1 MEGATRSGKRYTR
14 DFSRDSASE
23 SASASADP
31 LYPYIMSSPSGP
43 PSHSSSPAPGSPD
56 FDKKVEEQ
64 VQKTIRDM
72 IASGTF
78 SPASPT
84 SVTTYVTD
92 PFKGD
97 FNPADKHGASLFK
110 TATEPLPE
118 KDRFSLNQDNT
129 KKVFHL
135 LNSKASTY
143 FWGTSVTKI
152 PQSYPVSGN
161 NCKNLLITSNR
172 VSLDSVKRD
181 AARCLAKKTDAR
193 DEKDFMDY
201 ILKSNQMNIAAID
214 PNTSNTDKV
223 LFYERTRR
231 VMIAK
236 TIIGILKD
244 AAIMTLSL
252 NK

>member
-1 MEGATRSGKRYTR
+1 MEGVTRFGKKYTKVFTIDSG
-14 DFSRDSASE
+14 SE
-23 SASASADP
+23 SDSNSQSS
-31 LYPYIMSSPSGP
+31 LYAYTMSSS
-43 PSHSSSPAPGSPD
+43 SSSPAPGSPD
-56 FDKKVEEQ
+56 FDKKVEEE
-64 VQKTIRDM
+64 VEKTIRAM
-72 IASGTF
+72 IASGTLD
-78 SPASPT
+78 PASPT

-118 KDRFSLNQDNT
+118 KDRFSLNQDNA

-135 LNSKASTY
+135 LKSKASTF

-152 PQSYPVSGN
+152 PQSYPISATT
-161 NCKNLLITSNR
+161 CKNLLTSSNR

-181 AARCLAKKTDAR
+181 AARCWAKKTDAT
-193 DEKDFMDY
+193 DAKDFEDH
-201 ILKSNQMNIAAID
+201 ILRPDQMQIAPID

-244 AAIMTLSL
+244 AAIMTLSI

>member
-1 MEGATRSGKRYTR
+1 MEGVTRSGRKYTKI
-14 DFSRDSASE
+14 FTIDSGSDSE
-23 SASASADP
+23 SS
-31 LYPYIMSSPSGP
+31 LYTYTMTSPSSP
-43 PSHSSSPAPGSPD
+43 PAPGSSD

-64 VQKTIRDM
+64 VQKTIQAM
-72 IASGTF
+72 LAAGTLAT
-78 SPASPT
+78 PASPT

-118 KDRFSLNQDNT
+118 KDRFSLNQDNA

-135 LNSKASTY
+135 IKSKASTY

-152 PQSYPVSGN
+152 PQSYPITAK
-161 NCKNLLITSNR
+161 NCKNLLTSSNR

-181 AARCLAKKTDAR
+181 AARCWAKKTDAT
-193 DEKDFMDY
+193 DANDFINY
-201 ILKSNQMNIAAID
+201 ILKPDQMDIAAID
-214 PNTSNTDKV
+214 PNTSATDKV

-244 AAIMTLSL
+244 AAVMTLSL
-252 NK
+252 NKKHWT